1 MARSPRRPT
10 APSLLEE
17 LNELALDLDLTALS
31 AILPE
36 LLQRAERESL
46 SYTDFA
52 LALLRAETNARKAR
66 RLSRSLKRSRLGMVE
81 GLDGFNFALRPQLDP
96 RVVKELLNARYAE
109 ERRNVLCLG
118 KPGLGKTRVA
128 KAIVH
133 AACLAGYSTLCVLTV
148 DMLEDLHASA
158 ADHSFARA
166 LRRYVKP
173 QVLLLDEFGHAG
185 PFDALASHYLFRVVG
200 ARHQHGAIVI
210 TANTGFSKWKNL
222 FPSEETA
229 VATVDRLVD
238 RATILRF
245 TGKTMRD
252 PLLIS
257 GAPLDD

>member
-1 MARSPRRPT
+1 MARSPRRPA
-10 APSLLEE
+10 APNPLDE
-17 LNELALDLDLTALS
+17 LTELALDLDLTALG

-36 LLQRAERESL
+36 LLRRSERESP

-52 LALLRAETNARKAR
+52 LALLRAEVDARKGR
-66 RLSRSLKRSRLGMVE
+66 RLERSLKRSHLGTVE
-81 GLDGFNFALRPQLDP
+81 GLDGFNFAIRPQLDP
-96 RVVKELLNARYAE
+96 RVVKELLNARFAE

-133 AACLAGYSTLCVLTV
+133 AACLAGYSTLCVLAV
-148 DMLEDLHASA
+148 DMIEDLHASR
-158 ADHSFARA
+158 ADRSFARA

-185 PFDALASHYLFRVVG
+185 PFDALASHYLYRVVG
-200 ARHQHGAIVI
+200 ARHNNGSIVI
-210 TANTGFSKWKNL
+210 TANTGFSKWKLL

-229 VATVDRLVD
+229 VSTVDRLVD

-245 TGKTMRD
+245 TGKSLRD
-252 PLLIS
+252 PLLIT
-257 GAPLDD
+257 GAPLED